1 VPQETPASPRGEE
14 TPALP
19 RGEETPPSPH
29 RHTYINLHVH
39 RANGDLVVE
48 CMVPFR
54 GYVDSFLDDLDDTGL
69 VPEPSE
75 EIDDPPD
82 VLYVEWSGETCS
94 MEPNGYVDELVWDG
108 MILYWNRQFGY
119 YVDNYGMSVSEPV
132 HVTLVRTSAR
142 TLYYASRA
150 N

>member
-1 VPQETPASPRGEE
+1 M
-14 TPALP
+14 
-19 RGEETPPSPH
+19 
-29 RHTYINLHVH
+29 
-39 RANGDLVVE
+39 E

-54 GYVDSFLDDLDDTGL
+54 GYVDSFLDDLDDTGW

-82 VLYVEWSGETCS
+82 VLFVEWSGETWS

-119 YVDNYGMSVSEPV
+119 YVDKYGMSVSEPV

-142 TLYYASRA
+142 TLYAASRA

>member
-1 VPQETPASPRGEE
+1 MHRRGEDASQQCRIIRSYAGSTVPQETPASPRGEE
-14 TPALP
+14 TPASP

-29 RHTYINLHVH
+29 RQTLDRRYINLHVH

-69 VPEPSE
+69 APGPSE

-82 VLYVEWSGETCS
+82 VFYVEWSGETWN
-94 MEPNGYVDELVWDG
+94 MEPDGYVDELV
-108 MILYWNRQFGY
+108 
-119 YVDNYGMSVSEPV
+119 V
-132 HVTLVRTSAR
+132 
-142 TLYYASRA
+142 
-150 N
+150 